1 MNQNYTGTGYDC
13 MKNISATVLNSTHL
27 TCRTIATQNGSP
39 ARVTVSMDNGATFS
53 NTTAIEVVPGFEWAL
68 GRRPYVGEP
77 VGSIIYKVHPSMLAH
92 SDGPV
97 SFELEGRLRPHHGNE
112 SGDFTPHYFD
122 HHTTAGIDFAAAG
135 AKPLIHTTITVTAAN
150 LSGELA
156 FPITGLPDT
165 VYEDFVLTVST
176 GKLSATKWKRF
187 HKVPV
192 PDKNSNVTIFSV
204 DHTTAGM
211 LLGQGESP
219 WLPFTALG
227 WFNSPFEYAHESIG
241 DMSLIAKDVSTYVA
255 RGGSFATE
263 WSKKGH
269 TLIRVG
275 DDHQRD
281 PETLLAIL
289 DECER
294 AGIYMMYTPSMA
306 NAIVN
311 THESGFPMENLI
323 SNITLIKDHPA
334 LWGYYICDD
343 CCKGFDFLW
352 ELAWVYDAIKRI
364 DPYHLTAGFAEC
376 GELHAFQEPHLSL
389 DAPIRENYRPE
400 MAYHHNDGSVD
411 HPGSDASL
419 RMPPNTFE
427 PVFNGLQAERQVV
440 PDVARSNAYLGL
452 ITANLIH
459 HNWYVFN
466 PINYIRWQ
474 NVNLVDKT
482 FAEFQELGSSV
493 LSPFMTQHPSVTV
506 LEETATLNGGNIR
519 TRAWRN
525 PDHKD
530 GCVHL
535 VVVNSVQEGVAP
547 EPSMFKLKLSG
558 LTTAEISGGAT
569 PIWGMGC
576 VVNFTQPP
584 MQAAL
589 CRNVPL
595 HTAAGSR
602 GAAEEGQGNSRGNGD
617 SATLSDMIGPT
628 DTTIYQIGCKLPPA
642 AADNYA
648 ADPGF
653 EGGLDTHPMPGP
665 PGVPGYNLDDHQATW
680 GLIPRDEDGIV
691 NGRSYDDST
700 WLRIDTTRPHSGT
713 KSGRIALP
721 TGARTYVRIPCQ
733 RGDEHFKQAKGD
745 KVCHGGLINVL
756 NDTSY
761 TVSIWARGSSSRGGS
776 VQLVHLMPAA
786 DPQANNGEVVK
797 VGHALTLTT
806 EWQQLTSALAPAQV
820 GVGTLALTVEGWAPG
835 KRAATVWLDDAVV
848 HIANQTYEAHALGA
862 S

>member
-1 MNQNYTGTGYDC
+1 
-13 MKNISATVLNSTHL
+13 MKNISATVINSTHL
-27 TCRTIATQNGSP
+27 TCHTIATQNGSP
-39 ARVTVSMDNGATFS
+39 AFVSVSMDNGITFS
-53 NTTAIEVVPGFEWAL
+53 NKTAIDVVPAFEWAL
-68 GRRPYVGEP
+68 SRRPYVSEP
-77 VGSIIYKVHPSMLAH
+77 TGSIIYKVHPSVLVDR
-92 SDGPV
+92 DGVV
-97 SFELEGRLRPHHGNE
+97 SFVLEGLLRPHHGNE

-122 HHTTAGIDFAAAG
+122 HHTSVGLDLAAAG
-135 AKPLIHTTITVTAAN
+135 ADPLIQATITVTSAN
-150 LSGELA
+150 LTGEVS
-156 FPITGLPDT
+156 FPISDLPAT
-165 VYEDFVLTVST
+165 VYEDFVLSVST
-176 GKLSATKWKRF
+176 RKLSATKWKRF
-187 HKVPV
+187 HKVP
-192 PDKNSNVTIFSV
+192 PPAATSNVTVFSV

-211 LLGQGESP
+211 LMGQAESP

-227 WFNSPFEYAHESIG
+227 WFNSPFEYAHESVG
-241 DMSLIAKDVSTYVA
+241 DMSLIAKDVPMFVA
-255 RGGSFATE
+255 RGGSFVTE

-269 TLIRVG
+269 TLVRVG
-275 DDHQRD
+275 CDHQTD
-281 PETLLAIL
+281 PELLLAIL

-306 NAIVN
+306 NSIVN
-311 THESGFPMENLI
+311 THESGFPMQDLIANL
-323 SNITLIKDHPA
+323 TLIKNHPA

-400 MAYHHNDGSVD
+400 MAFHHNDGSVD

-427 PVFNGLQAERQVV
+427 PLFNGLQAERQVV

-466 PINYIRWQ
+466 PRNYIRWQ
-474 NVNLVDKT
+474 NVNLVDKV
-482 FAEFQELGSSV
+482 FAEFQQLGSSV
-493 LSPFMTQHPSVTV
+493 LSPFTAQHPTV
-506 LEETATLNGGNIR
+506 KVLDETAKINGGNIR

-569 PIWGMGC
+569 PVWGMGC

-584 MQAAL
+584 MQSAL

-595 HTAAGSR
+595 EPVATSSTAGSNSAN
-602 GAAEEGQGNSRGNGD
+602 GEQGNSNVDGLA
-617 SATLSDMIGPT
+617 ATISDMIGPT
-628 DTTIYQIGCKLPPA
+628 DTSIYQIGCKLPPA
-642 AADNYA
+642 VVDNYA

-680 GLIPRDEDGIV
+680 GIIARDDDGIV

-700 WLRIDTTRPHSGT
+700 WLRIDTTRPHSGM
-713 KSGRIALP
+713 KSGRLALP
-721 TGARTYVRIPCQ
+721 TGARTFVRIPCQ
-733 RGDEHFKQAKGD
+733 RGDEHFTKQAKSD
-745 KVCHGGLINVL
+745 KVCHAGVINVL
-756 NDTSY
+756 NNTSY
-761 TVSIWARGSSSRGGS
+761 TVSIWARGSSSKGGT
-776 VQLVHLMPAA
+776 VQLVQLMPAD
-786 DPQANNGEVVK
+786 DPSTLNGDVIK
-797 VGHALTLTT
+797 VGHPLSLSTK
-806 EWQQLTSALAPAQV
+806 WQQLTSTLTATPI

-835 KRAATVWLDDAVV
+835 ERATTVWLDDAVV
-848 HIANQTYEAHALGA
+848 IVANGTMHNAHQPKPRQEI
-862 S
+862 